1 MTVRLSFND
10 LVNEAVNLEF
20 QDYER
25 FVNTVNQLRSQKPGT
40 KNLEKESA
48 LLEKI
53 NNGFPIEKWTRM
65 QELDDRMEHLGLSD
79 KDLKELAGLTE
90 AYEKFTVQ
98 RIVWIKKIALLR
110 KAPIDKVMLELGFSN
125 GKA

>member
-53 NNGFPIEKWTRM
+53 NNGFPLEKWTRM

-79 KDLKELAGLTE
+79 KDLKELAELTE